1 MNGCKIIC
9 SGCKKILRDGPG
21 PVSEGTCQSCID
33 EVIEDL
39 KTGETLKW
47 KMVHGLP
54 RRKMDV

>member
-1 MNGCKIIC
+1 MSKVIC
-9 SGCKKILRDGPG
+9 SGCKKTMVDGPE
-21 PVSEGTCQSCID
+21 PATEGTCPPCID